1 MILFVLLLLLVL
13 TDITCTA
20 ATCYKNH
27 LSDLYQQNKSSESKV
42 KSREASNYCKRV
54 LEAAKL
60 AYNNKTKESIISQ
73 KPSFRD
79 FWRTSN
85 IVHNKDKSDIP
96 LLNGQDVLSPA
107 SEKTVLGTLIFMTR
121 VPLYM
126 FSPLVLISNYII

>member
-1 MILFVLLLLLVL
+1 MLLQMILFVLLLLLVL

-85 IVHNKDKSDIP
+85 IVHNKDKSGIP
-96 LLNGQDVLSPA
+96 L
-107 SEKTVLGTLIFMTR
+107 
-121 VPLYM
+121 Y
-126 FSPLVLISNYII
+126 